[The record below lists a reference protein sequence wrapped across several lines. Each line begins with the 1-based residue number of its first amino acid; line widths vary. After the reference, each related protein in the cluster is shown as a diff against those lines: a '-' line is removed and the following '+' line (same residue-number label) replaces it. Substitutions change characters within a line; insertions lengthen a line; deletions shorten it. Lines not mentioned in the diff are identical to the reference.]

1 MKPASCI
8 GDKYFI
14 NQNSNPHPVAV
25 LVMEVYIMEK
35 TEERKIDLSK
45 LETGLESLTGRDY
58 ESAERMARMQG
69 DATPM
74 IQYSSS
80 FQAALAATAL
90 GVTNAELKELPIK
103 MYAKVIGRVTSFLF
117 EDSVK
122 EILGKMEER

>member
-1 MKPASCI
+1 
-8 GDKYFI
+8 
-14 NQNSNPHPVAV
+14 
-25 LVMEVYIMEK
+25 MEK

-45 LETGLESLTGRDY
+45 LEAGLERLTGRDY